1 MAISNR
7 ERVGKGLDL
16 LAAGLRPFVEREL
29 QSQLGNNWESVL
41 QETAPRSSRS
51 KPKPVNLNDPQTLL
65 GIVWDQWNAVFK
77 NTLGHSERSIV
88 SELRDVRNNWAHNEQ
103 FSSNDAIR
111 ALDSME
117 RLLNAVSAADA
128 ASEVGQMRMDLMR
141 SLFDEQRRYEMR
153 KRSFQPTDG
162 KPQGGLKPWREVVTP
177 HPDVASGRYQQAEFA
192 ADLWQVYQGE
202 GADEYKH
209 PTEFFRRTFLT
220 EGLRRLLSQAVLRL
234 AGQGGDPVVELQTNF
249 GGGKTHSM
257 LALYHLFSGTPI
269 SDLPG
274 IEDLFADF
282 RMLVKDTAGVQA
294 EEVAEAELRYL
305 KTEIRC
311 VRRAV
316 FVGTQISPGKAHKK
330 SDGTIVRT
338 IWGEIAWQLG
348 GKEAYE
354 LIRED
359 DEKATNPGDTMR
371 VIFNKYGPCLIL
383 IDEWVAY
390 ARQLHTN
397 ADLPAGSF
405 ETHFTFAQA
414 LSEAAKAAKNTLL
427 VVSIP
432 ASESPHQKEGRGVT
446 DIEVGGERGR
456 EALARLKNAIG
467 RVEASW
473 RPASPD
479 EGFEIVRRRLFQP
492 LSGDQYV
499 SRDAVARAFVD
510 TYGAQLQDFPT
521 ECREAD
527 YERRI
532 KMAYPIHPELFDRLY
547 NDWSTLDKFQRT
559 RGVLRLMAAVIHS
572 LWERQ
577 DGNLLIMPGNVPVED
592 QIVQFELTRYLEDQ
606 WVPVLEKDVD
616 GSNSL
621 PLALDRDNPNL
632 GRYSACRRVSRTIYM
647 GSAPTVRAAHRGIDE
662 RQVKLGCVQPGESVA
677 TFGDALR
684 RLTDSA
690 TYLYV
695 DGKRY
700 WYSTQPTVARLADD
714 RAGQLSYDQVTDEI
728 VKRLREEARTRADF
742 SKVHACVS
750 SSDVPDEKEVRLVIL
765 SPEHQHSS
773 KDSDSAARRE
783 AAAILE
789 SRGTSPRNYKNTLVF
804 LAGDANRLRELEQAV
819 RQYLAWSSIWDD
831 KVPLNLDQFQ
841 SRQAETRKKSA
852 NEAVDLRIAEAY
864 QWLLVPGQPDPKGDV
879 DWTDLKLQ
887 GQDSL
892 ATRAAKKL
900 KNEESLLTLMGA
912 VRLRTELDRIPLWSG
927 NHVSIKQLCEYMA
940 RYLYLPR
947 LRDDQVLIAAIQDGV
962 SSLAWQDEGFAYAE
976 SWDDSRGR
984 YQGLKCGSLVRVI
997 VDDRTILVK
1006 PEIAAAQIAKD
1017 RELAVAEN
1025 QGTDRHHD
1033 RFPAKE
1039 SGSDT
1044 VTSPQPGPGRVTP
1057 PPVAPKLKRFHGSV
1071 QLDPLRIGRDASR
1084 LAEEVIQHLTGL
1096 MGAEVEI
1103 TLEIQ
1108 ARLPAGASEKLVRD
1122 VTENCRT
1129 LKFSDFGFEED

>member
-16 LAAGLRPFVEREL
+16 LASGLRTFVEREL
-29 QSQLGNNWESVL
+29 KSQLGDNWQTVL
-41 QETAPRSSRS
+41 PDTTGRGPRA
-51 KPKPVNLNDPQTLL
+51 KPQPANLNDPQILL
-65 GIVWDQWNAVFK
+65 GLLWDQWNAVFK
-77 NTLGHSERSIV
+77 NTLGHAERSIV
-88 SELRDVRNNWAHNEQ
+88 SELRDVRNRWAHNEQ

-117 RLLNAVSAADA
+117 RLLNAVSAAEA
-128 ASEVGQMRMDLMR
+128 GTEVGQMRMDLMR
-141 SLFDEQRRYEMR
+141 TMFDDQRRQEMR
-153 KRSFQPTDG
+153 KKSFQPTEG
-162 KPQGGLKPWREVVTP
+162 KPHGALKPWREVVTP

-202 GADEYKH
+202 GSDEYKN

-234 AGQGGDPVVELQTNF
+234 SGKGGDPVVELQTNF

-257 LALYHLFSGTPI
+257 LALHHLFSGTAVGE
-269 SDLPG
+269 LPG
-274 IEDLFADF
+274 AEE
-282 RMLVKDTAGVQA
+282 LVKELGVA
-294 EEVAEAELRYL
+294 LP
-305 KTEIRC
+305 KN

-316 FVGTQISPGKAHKK
+316 FVGTQISPGKPHKK
-330 SDGTIVRT
+330 PDGTTVRT
-338 IWGEIAWQLG
+338 LWGEIAWQLG
-348 GKEAYE
+348 GKEGYK
-354 LIRED
+354 LVKED
-359 DEKATNPGDTMR
+359 DEKATNPGNSLKE
-371 VIFNKYGPCLIL
+371 VFNKYGPCLIL

-390 ARQLHTN
+390 ARQLHTT

-432 ASESPHQKEGRGVT
+432 ASESAHQKAERGVT

-492 LSGDQYV
+492 LTGDQFV
-499 SRDAVARAFVD
+499 TRDSVARAFVD
-510 TYGAQLQDFPT
+510 LYGSQQQEFPT

-532 KMAYPIHPELFDRLY
+532 KMAYPIHPEMFDRLY

-577 DGNLLIMPGNVPVED
+577 DSSVLIMPGNVPIDD
-592 QIVQFELTRYLEDQ
+592 QMVQFELTRYLEDH
-606 WVPVLEKDVD
+606 WVPVIEKDVD

-621 PLALDRDNPNL
+621 PLSLDRDNPNL

-647 GSAPTVRAAHRGIDE
+647 GSAPTLRASHRGIDD
-662 RQVKLGCVQPGESVA
+662 RQVKLGCVQPGEAVA

-700 WYSTQPTVARLADD
+700 WYSTQPTVTRLADD
-714 RAGQLSYDQVTDEI
+714 RAGQLSDDQISDEI
-728 VKRLREEARTRADF
+728 IKRLREQARTRADF
-742 SKVHACVS
+742 SKVHACVP
-750 SSDVPDEKEVRLVIL
+750 SSDVPDEREARLVIL
-765 SPEHQHSS
+765 GPEFPHSNRDE
-773 KDSDSAARRE
+773 KSAARKE
-783 AAAILE
+783 ATTILD
-789 SRGTSPRNYKNTLVF
+789 SRGSSPRNFKNTLVF
-804 LAGDANRLRELEQAV
+804 LAGDGNRLRELEQSA
-819 RQYLAWSSIWDD
+819 RQFLAWSSITDD
-831 KVPLNLDQFQ
+831 RVTLNLDEFQ
-841 SRQAETRKKSA
+841 KRQAETKKKSA
-852 NEAVDLRIAEAY
+852 DEAVDLRITEAY
-864 QWLLVPGQPDPKGDV
+864 HWLLVPGQPDPKGEV
-879 DWTDLKLQ
+879 TWTDLKLQ

-900 KNEESLLTLMGA
+900 KNEESLVTQMGG
-912 VRLRTELDRIPLWSG
+912 VRLRTELDRIPLWTG
-927 NHVSIKQLCEYMA
+927 NHVGIKQLCEYMA

-947 LRDDQVLIAAIQDGV
+947 LRDEQVLIAAIQEGAA
-962 SSLAWQDEGFAYAE
+962 SLMWQSDTFAYAE
-976 SWDDSRGR
+976 GWDEQKQR
-984 YQGLKCGSLVRVI
+984 YQGLRFAQAIRVVI
-997 VDDRTILVK
+997 DDRSVLVK
-1006 PEIAAAQIAKD
+1006 PEGALAQTDKD
-1017 RELAVAEN
+1017 RQTAETAVK
-1025 QGTDRHHD
+1025 
-1033 RFPAKE
+1033 P
-1039 SGSDT
+1039 SGSAT
-1044 VTSPQPGPGRVTP
+1044 TSGSVTSIPGPIPTTGSTTLAPQPGQPTP
-1057 PPVAPKLKRFHGSV
+1057 APIRKLSRFHGSV
-1071 QLDPLRIGRDASR
+1071 QVDPLRLGRDAAR
-1084 LAEEVIQHLTGL
+1084 IAEEIVQHLTGL
-1096 MGAEVEI
+1096 VGSKVEI
-1103 TLEIQ
+1103 TIEIQ
-1108 ARLPAGASEKLVRD
+1108 ADLADGAGDKLVRD

-1129 LKFSDFGFEED
+1129 LKFTDFGFEEE